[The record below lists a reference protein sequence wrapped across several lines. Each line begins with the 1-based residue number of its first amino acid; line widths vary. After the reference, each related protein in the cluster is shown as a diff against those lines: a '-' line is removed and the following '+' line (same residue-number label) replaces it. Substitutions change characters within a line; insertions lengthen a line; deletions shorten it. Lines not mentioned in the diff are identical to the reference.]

1 MEKHIISKLLTWYTK
16 SKRDLP
22 WRLLQKNRLPNP
34 YYVFVSEYMLQ
45 QTTVSTVK
53 IRFEEFIKTW
63 PTLKDLAKTTEPT
76 ILKFWSGLGYY
87 SRARNLLKAA
97 KIIDKNFDSKIP
109 KEYDELISLPG
120 IGDYTAKAI
129 MGIGYNQSVMPLD
142 ANIERIFARLYALKQ
157 PLVKI
162 KKQLLERSEY
172 FCSSQKASNL
182 IQSFMD
188 YGSLICTPRNPNCSI
203 CRIQKYCL
211 AYELKIQ
218 NTIPVKLKKQKIK
231 PKKFTRAY
239 VLMNEK
245 KEILVRTRS
254 SKGMLAS
261 MLEVPNDTWEEKRNL
276 LKTDSLVKNLKS
288 KLKKKGSLL
297 YSFSHF
303 NLSAEIFYAEIQK
316 NKISNHK
323 WLNISKYN
331 SSQLPTVMKK
341 ILEIAISMSTELIMK
356 NYFILIIF
364 IGIIVLLS
372 FFIIDFYFEVLE
384 SKFNFKNF

>member
-63 PTLKDLAKTTEPT
+63 PTLKDLAKTTEPK

-172 FCSSQKASNL
+172 FCSSQKASSL

-203 CRIQKYCL
+203 CHIQKYCL

-341 ILEIAISMSTELIMK
+341 ILEIAM
-356 NYFILIIF
+356 
-364 IGIIVLLS
+364 
-372 FFIIDFYFEVLE
+372 
-384 SKFNFKNF
+384 